1 MNTVLITGSS
11 RGIGRETA
19 LVFAQNGWNVA
30 IHGYRH
36 PECLASL
43 EQNIKRFGVQCL
55 SHFGK
60 LDCLVNNAGISR
72 VGLFTDTTEKDWQE
86 IFHINVMPMFAS
98 CKSVLPHMIRRQ
110 SGTILNVS
118 SVWGDTGAS
127 CEVLYSAAK
136 GAVNTFTKAL
146 AKEVAPSNIS
156 VNAVAFGMID
166 TEMNSGFTEE
176 EKDMIRQEIPADRI
190 ADPREA
196 AEMIYHTCTAP
207 RYLTGEVITFS
218 GGW

>member
-55 SHFGK
+55 SFTGDISSSSFVDRMIRETISHFGK

-86 IFHINVMPMFAS
+86 IFHTNVMPMFAS
-98 CKSVLPHMIRRQ
+98 CKSVLPHMISAGNPVR
-110 SGTILNVS
+110 S
-118 SVWGDTGAS
+118 STYLPCGVTQAPPVR
-127 CEVLYSAAK
+127 CCTLPPK
-136 GAVNTFTKAL
+136 
-146 AKEVAPSNIS
+146 APSTRLRKPWPRRLHPAIS
-156 VNAVAFGMID
+156 
-166 TEMNSGFTEE
+166 
-176 EKDMIRQEIPADRI
+176 P
-190 ADPREA
+190 
-196 AEMIYHTCTAP
+196 
-207 RYLTGEVITFS
+207 
-218 GGW
+218 

>member
-55 SHFGK
+55 SFTGDISSSSFVDRMIRETISHFGK

-72 VGLFTDTTEKDWQE
+72 VGLFTDTTEKDWQ
-86 IFHINVMPMFAS
+86 
-98 CKSVLPHMIRRQ
+98 K
-110 SGTILNVS
+110 
-118 SVWGDTGAS
+118 
-127 CEVLYSAAK
+127 YS
-136 GAVNTFTKAL
+136 T
-146 AKEVAPSNIS
+146 S
-156 VNAVAFGMID
+156 M
-166 TEMNSGFTEE
+166 
-176 EKDMIRQEIPADRI
+176 
-190 ADPREA
+190 
-196 AEMIYHTCTAP
+196 
-207 RYLTGEVITFS
+207 
-218 GGW
+218 